1 MTTPKTNTKYI
12 DYLTE
17 DKPIPGQLWVC
28 VSFLSPEG
36 IKNCSVRG
44 LKVRGVFGTKQE
56 ADQHAEELQ
65 QTDPDFHIFVGEV
78 GKWLP
83 WDSDPNDVQDNRYQ
97 EKELNDLMKGYKD
110 NLEKSKRMQRDR
122 KESMIKEAAREEQ
135 AKMQNM
141 QNNHNNGSTKDR
153 LRKKLEAKKQQ
164 EKMNKLAERSV
175 LAEKQPTPKETELK
189 AVESELMKEEE
200 LAKLERERLNSLDNH
215 VRNTEQNL
223 ETIDS
228 KLSKI
233 QELYEKLNKK

>member
-1 MTTPKTNTKYI
+1 MAHSKTNTNTKYI

-17 DKPIPGQLWVC
+17 DKPIPGQLWTC

-44 LKVRGVFGTKQE
+44 LKIRGVFGTKQE
-56 ADQHAEELQ
+56 ADQRAEELQ
-65 QTDPDFHIFVGEV
+65 QLDPDFHIFVGEV

-110 NLEKSKRMQRDR
+110 NLDKSKRMQRDR
-122 KESMIKEAAREEQ
+122 KESMIKDAAREEQ
-135 AKMQNM
+135 SRA
-141 QNNHNNGSTKDR
+141 QNNGGKTADR

-164 EKMNKLAERSV
+164 DKMNLI
-175 LAEKQPTPKETELK
+175 AEKSVANETQLTDKETELK
-189 AVESELMKEEE
+189 ALEVELTKDAE
-200 LAKLERERLNSLDNH
+200 LAKLERERLNNVNNQIRD
-215 VRNTEQNL
+215 TTQNL
-223 ETIDS
+223 ETIDD
-228 KLSKI
+228 KLAKI